1 MVDTNVVIYAM
12 RMHRKDDDDLLVEM
26 TTDSVAALRSL
37 DVLVVSAVTVTEI
50 MRGMRPDELERNDI
64 QAVLSSWTV
73 LSLDA
78 PAAAFAAELLSKR
91 GEAEKTCRRCLIA
104 AKDHKCPLCGN
115 AVPASKRINDA
126 MIVATAETN
135 PAIKTLYAYDNGVL
149 SFAQYVSNCA
159 ISRPPSTRGALWE
172 WAKTQPLSNPAPASP
187 PPTPS
192 NQPGSSTGQPSRE
205 NQPAEPQ
212 APQRSDASSPSSPP
226 TMQTPA
232 SPSGDR

>member
-91 GEAEKTCRRCLIA
+91 GEAEKTCRGDANRCE
-104 AKDHKCPLCGN
+104 DHKCPLCGN
-115 AVPASKRINDA
+115 AVPASKRIGAPDGA
-126 MIVATAETN
+126 PTIPGIPGGCGEPHAVTRAGIRRAARAIPHLKSMVKAIRRKDRAAAVESGTA
-135 PAIKTLYAYDNGVL
+135 
-149 SFAQYVSNCA
+149 
-159 ISRPPSTRGALWE
+159 AL
-172 WAKTQPLSNPAPASP
+172 
-187 PPTPS
+187 
-192 NQPGSSTGQPSRE
+192 
-205 NQPAEPQ
+205 AE
-212 APQRSDASSPSSPP
+212 
-226 TMQTPA
+226 M
-232 SPSGDR
+232 